1 MTDTGIFTDLF
12 VLVADSQIQRTVE
25 TLLTYRRAALN
36 IREISYEIRRH
47 PRQDPGCRTQSVALV
62 ETIRTSHE
70 KAIVVFD
77 FEGCGENRL
86 DAHEL
91 EDRLEQELQMRGWE
105 PDRVAYIVIAPE
117 LEVWAFGADPGHLR
131 LAAGWTEPET
141 IHEWLVSNGH
151 WALDTPKPQ
160 NPKAA
165 LESLLLRSHR
175 TRSARLYEELARNV
189 SLTRCQDRAFRK
201 FRDTLRR
208 WFPAE

>member
-1 MTDTGIFTDLF
+1 MDTEISTDLF

-36 IREISYEIRRH
+36 IREISYEVQRH

-62 ETIRTSHE
+62 DTTRSSHD

-91 EDRLEQELQMRGWE
+91 EDRLEQELQGRGWE
-105 PDRVAYIVIAPE
+105 PDRVAYIVIDPE
-117 LEVWAFGADPGHLR
+117 LEVWAFGAAPGHLGR
-131 LAAGWTEPET
+131 AVGWTGTGT
-141 IHEWLVSNGH
+141 IQEWLVSNGQ
-151 WALDTPKPQ
+151 WALECSKPQ

-165 LESLLLRSHR
+165 LESLLLRSQR
-175 TRSARLYEELARNV
+175 TRSARVYEDLAQRV
-189 SLTRCQDRAFRK
+189 SLNRCQDRAFQK
-201 FRDTLRR
+201 FRATLQR
-208 WFPAE
+208 WFPAD

>member
-1 MTDTGIFTDLF
+1 MDTEIFTDLF
-12 VLVADSQIQRTVE
+12 VLVADSQIQRTVK

-36 IREISYEIRRH
+36 IRKISYEVQRH

-62 ETIRTSHE
+62 ETTRSSHG

-91 EDRLEQELQMRGWE
+91 EDRLEQKLQGRGWA
-105 PDRVAYIVIAPE
+105 PDRVAYIVIDSE
-117 LEVWAFGADPGHLR
+117 LEAWAFGAAPGHLR
-131 LAAGWTEPET
+131 RAVGWTGTET
-141 IHEWLVSNGH
+141 IQEWLVSDGH

-189 SLTRCQDRAFRK
+189 NLTRCQDRAFQK
-201 FRDTLRR
+201 FRATLQR
-208 WFPAE
+208 WFPAQ